1 MFESKIVEKYL
12 NKCVYGTV
20 ISYIDRYGWFKVKII
35 DVLGEHIYTFNPLD
49 YINSEM
55 ELATKIILDYTSNIV
70 SRFIDTSNLRI
81 KD

>member
-1 MFESKIVEKYL
+1 MFDSKIVEKYL
-12 NKCVYGTV
+12 NKCIYGTV
-20 ISYIDRYGWFKVKII
+20 ISYIDSYGWLKVKIF
-35 DVLGEHIYTFNPLD
+35 DVLGEHIYTYNPLE

-70 SRFIDTSNLRI
+70 SRFINTSNLRI